1 MKIARNLDSLRER
14 VAAWRQAGECI
25 AFVPTMGNL
34 HDGHLRL
41 VEAARERA
49 DRVVV
54 SVFVN
59 PTQFGPGEDYDS
71 YPRTED
77 EDIRQ
82 LVAAGTDLL
91 LLPDVETMY
100 PGGTEAATVVDVP
113 GLSGE
118 LCGASRP
125 GHFRGVATVVA
136 RLFNMVQPDVAV
148 FGEKDFQQLLV
159 IRRMVRDLHFPV
171 EIVGIPTH
179 REDDGLAM
187 SSRNRY
193 LEPDERDKAPLLHAT
208 LRQCADDLAAG
219 DEPAA
224 VEVRAMKALEAG
236 GFSPE
241 YVSVRSADDLGKPSP
256 ETAELVVLAA
266 AKLGRARLI
275 DNLRV
280 DRKTES

>member
-1 MKIARNLDSLRER
+1 MLTLHSLDDLREQ
-14 VAAWRQAGECI
+14 VAHWRGKGERI

-34 HDGHLRL
+34 HDGHLKL
-41 VEAARERA
+41 VEAARERGE
-49 DRVVV
+49 RVVT
-54 SVFVN
+54 SIFVN
-59 PTQFGPGEDYDS
+59 PTQFGPNEDFDS
-71 YPRTED
+71 YPRTEE

-82 LVAAGTDLL
+82 LTAAGNDLVF
-91 LLPDVETMY
+91 LPDVETMY
-100 PGGTEAATVVDVP
+100 PGGTENATTVEVP
-113 GLSGE
+113 ELSDE
-118 LCGASRP
+118 LCGEYRP

-136 RLFNMVQPDVAV
+136 RLFNMVQPDIAV

-171 EIVGIPTH
+171 EVVGIPTH

-193 LEPDERDKAPLLHAT
+193 LEPEERGKAPLLHAT
-208 LRQCADDLAAG
+208 LRQCADDLRAG
-219 DEPAA
+219 DDPAA
-224 VEVRAMKALEAG
+224 VETRAMQALEAG
-236 GFSPE
+236 GFIPE
-241 YVSVRSADDLGKPSP
+241 YVSVRAADDLGKPVP

-280 DRKTES
+280 NRNAES